1 MYNTIIRC
9 TMISKNNENEK
20 YPDSYLLI
28 KDIDEPASDM
38 DIDLKGD
45 LCFNTEFSLNE
56 VELIKKIESLQELY
70 DFCNEKNIKLD
81 KSLIHEKGLLV
92 GGGRDYFIFNNLIP
106 YGWLDCDFQF
116 EAEEH
121 RKEILD
127 DLDVEI
133 EEERL

>member
-9 TMISKNNENEK
+9 TMISKYNEKEK

-28 KDIDEPASDM
+28 QDIEAPASDM

-45 LCFNTEFSLNE
+45 FCFNTYFDLDKVEFVKN
-56 VELIKKIESLQELY
+56 INSLQELY
-70 DFCNEKNIKLD
+70 DFCKEKNIEIRE
-81 KSLIHEKGLLV
+81 SLIHEKGLLV

-116 EAEEH
+116 ETEEN
-121 RKEILD
+121 KKAILNN
-127 DLDVEI
+127 LEVEN

>member
-9 TMISKNNENEK
+9 TMISKYNEKEK

-38 DIDLKGD
+38 NIDLKGD
-45 LCFNTEFSLNE
+45 MCFNTDYLLDK
-56 VELIKKIESLQELY
+56 VELVKEIESLQELY
-70 DFCNEKNIKLD
+70 DFCGEKKIEID
-81 KSLIHEKGLLV
+81 KTLIHEKGLLV

-106 YGWLDCDFQF
+106 YGWLECDFQF
-116 EAEEH
+116 ETEENK
-121 RKEILD
+121 KEILNN
-127 DLDVEI
+127 LEVEI